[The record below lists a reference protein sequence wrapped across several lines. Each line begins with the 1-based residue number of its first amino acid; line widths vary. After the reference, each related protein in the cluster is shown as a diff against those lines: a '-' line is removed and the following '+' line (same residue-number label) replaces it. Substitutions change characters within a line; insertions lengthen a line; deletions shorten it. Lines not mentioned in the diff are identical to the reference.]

1 MNETQTVPVSDA
13 APAEE
18 RAARH
23 LRLLARAAE
32 IQMEVMEAARTE
44 AVEAPQP
51 GIDYCQRIAVA
62 ARSLRLTLLLE
73 ARFSRPL
80 EVPPPQKAR
89 PVEASD
95 RAPAGMRAMLAMA
108 AASFDGARTEAE
120 DAEASERF
128 GEIAERLERPEV
140 AEMVET
146 TPAPAAVARLC
157 REFGLP
163 ADTVQWLATADAALE
178 QLGYAPADDVEDAVE
193 TTPAPAAVARL
204 CREFGLPADTVQ
216 WLATADAALEQLGYA
231 PADDVEAA
239 AGPVA
244 DQAVIRRRLRVIMAL
259 GAAIQAGTEDEA
271 ECDRR
276 FFAMAEQMDRP
287 DLLEIADSWPAA
299 EAVARLC
306 PIFGLPPEEA
316 ERWVETSDQYLAR
329 LDLPP
334 VGDPVEPH
342 PAGVEAPDTG

>member
-1 MNETQTVPVSDA
+1 MDKAQTDPASEAPA
-13 APAEE
+13 APQEE

-51 GIDYCQRIAVA
+51 GVDYCQRIAVA

-73 ARFSRPL
+73 DRLSRPP
-80 EVPPPQKAR
+80 EVLPPQKVR

-108 AASFDGARTEAE
+108 AASFDGARTEVE

-178 QLGYAPADDVEDAVE
+178 QLGYAPADDVEV
-193 TTPAPAAVARL
+193 AP
-204 CREFGLPADTVQ
+204 
-216 WLATADAALEQLGYA
+216 
-231 PADDVEAA
+231 
-239 AGPVA
+239 GPVPE
-244 DQAVIRRRLRVIMAL
+244 QAVIRRRLRVIMAL

-287 DLLEIADSWPAA
+287 DLLEIADGFPAA

-306 PIFGLPPEEA
+306 PTFGLPPEEA
-316 ERWVETSDQYLAR
+316 ERWVEASDQYLAR

-334 VGDPVEPH
+334 VKDRPEP
-342 PAGVEAPDTG
+342 PDTG